1 MAAKVTMLEL
11 ISDPNINE
19 IKVEVKPDTS
29 DMVIFGLMSGGGYS
43 FNTSY
48 TTSIS

>member
-1 MAAKVTMLEL
+1 MAAKVEKLEL
-11 ISDPNINE
+11 ISDPDINE

-29 DMVIFGLMSGGGYS
+29 DMIIFGLMSGGGYR
-43 FNTSY
+43 FGTST